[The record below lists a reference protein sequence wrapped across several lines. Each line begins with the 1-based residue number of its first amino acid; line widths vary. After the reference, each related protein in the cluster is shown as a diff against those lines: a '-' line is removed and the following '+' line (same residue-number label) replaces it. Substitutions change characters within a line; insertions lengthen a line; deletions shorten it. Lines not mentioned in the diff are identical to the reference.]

1 MTQPRSEV
9 PGTFNEA
16 NCPIDYLLEVES
28 RGIGWTKEELRRL
41 QQCDPNIGP
50 VVTWVETGARPQRNE
65 LDSYDAETKS
75 YWTQWDS
82 LTLQDGLLC
91 RKFERP
97 DGMCYHMQLLMPR
110 SL

>member
-50 VVTWVETGARPQRNE
+50 VVTWVETGARPQRDE
-65 LDSYDAETKS
+65 LGSYEAETKS
-75 YWTQWDS
+75 Y
-82 LTLQDGLLC
+82 
-91 RKFERP
+91 
-97 DGMCYHMQLLMPR
+97 
-110 SL
+110 